1 MKHYKKMMLLIYGA
15 LLLICIGIVWLLG
28 ALNRQGNTE
37 NNRESTVQED
47 TSQAGE
53 NQNENG
59 TSGTENGAG
68 LDETGN
74 GLDESEEYEAEHNT
88 KQR

>member
-1 MKHYKKMMLLIYGA
+1 MKHYKKMMFLIYGA

-28 ALNRQGNTE
+28 ALNRQGNTG

-47 TSQAGE
+47 TAQAGE

-59 TSGTENGAG
+59 ESGTENGAG

-74 GLDESEEYEAEHNT
+74 GLDESEESE
-88 KQR
+88 

>member
-28 ALNRQGNTE
+28 ALNQQGNTE

-47 TSQAGE
+47 TSQAKTRMKME
-53 NQNENG
+53 RSELRMEPVWMRPVMAWMNQKSMRQSI
-59 TSGTENGAG
+59 TQ
-68 LDETGN
+68 
-74 GLDESEEYEAEHNT
+74 
-88 KQR
+88 KRQR